1 MEFITNH
8 QDFIFNV
15 LAMLGIP
22 VFIANAITMFLNRN
36 VSTKWGAF
44 IIKILDVVAM
54 NIKNNENKQPVAVAD
69 RPVDDKPSIHD
80 KIVQVDAGGNP
91 LLTNVVNDPRYV
103 KPAKTI
109 VVRDHDGA

>member
-1 MEFITNH
+1 MDFIANH
-8 QDFIFNV
+8 QDSIFNV

-22 VFIANAITMFLNRN
+22 VFIANTITMFLNRN
-36 VSTKWGAF
+36 VSAKWGAF

-54 NIKNNENKQPVAVAD
+54 NIKNNENKQPVSVGD
-69 RPVDDKPSIHD
+69 TNKPSIHD
-80 KIVQVDAGGNP
+80 KLVQVDANGNP

-103 KPAKTI
+103 PPANTI